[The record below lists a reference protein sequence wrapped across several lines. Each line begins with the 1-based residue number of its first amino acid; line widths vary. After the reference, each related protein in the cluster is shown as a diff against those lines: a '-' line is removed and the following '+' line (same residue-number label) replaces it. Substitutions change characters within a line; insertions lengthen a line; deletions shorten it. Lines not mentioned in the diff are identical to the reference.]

1 MAYFPSP
8 CRYLYYC
15 KYIVHVHCVQHSV
28 YHERCMDIFSSRG
41 RTRVPQ
47 SLRVST
53 TPPVVI
59 RSAFTVIPVVTD
71 SLEKNVSLSSQEVS
85 FALAGIMHKPT
96 DIKVSIIWNCNYM
109 CACVCVYYDCYYLS
123 FVRCSFLCS
132 LMV

>member
-1 MAYFPSP
+1 
-8 CRYLYYC
+8 
-15 KYIVHVHCVQHSV
+15 
-28 YHERCMDIFSSRG
+28 MDTFSSRG

-71 SLEKNVSLSSQEVS
+71 SLEKNVSLSSPEVS

-96 DIKVSIIWNCNYM
+96 S
-109 CACVCVYYDCYYLS
+109 
-123 FVRCSFLCS
+123 R
-132 LMV
+132 